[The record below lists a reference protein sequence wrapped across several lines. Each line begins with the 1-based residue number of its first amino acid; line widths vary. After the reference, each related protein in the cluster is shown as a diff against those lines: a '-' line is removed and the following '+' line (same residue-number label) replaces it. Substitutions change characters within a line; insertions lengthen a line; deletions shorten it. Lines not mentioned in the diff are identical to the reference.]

1 MVRKGYL
8 QGDSAGTAE
17 KVEIVQFKR
26 WDNLPSRWAAKLL
39 VEFPPIFR
47 RQYEMKMNFA
57 GILVRAGGDKRF
69 TWIMRIYKL
78 DLTEAT
84 IIGQAED
91 QDNGTDKNDQ
101 GLHAATLSLAG
112 QMPAGFQRE
121 K

>member
-8 QGDSAGTAE
+8 PGNTAGTAE
-17 KVEIVQFKR
+17 KVEIVYFKR
-26 WDNLPSRWAAKLL
+26 WDYLPNGWAG
-39 VEFPPIFR
+39 EFSMELRPIFR
-47 RQYEMKMNFA
+47 KLSKMRVNFA

-69 TWIMRIYKL
+69 SCIMRIYKL